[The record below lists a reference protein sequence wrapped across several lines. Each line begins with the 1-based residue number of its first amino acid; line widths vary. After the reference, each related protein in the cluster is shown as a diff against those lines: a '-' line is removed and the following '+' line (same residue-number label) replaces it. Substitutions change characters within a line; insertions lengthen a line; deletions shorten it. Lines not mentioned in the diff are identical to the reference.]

1 MKLQIKEKDLEITFL
16 GKEEKIFE
24 KVTKMGI

>member
-1 MKLQIKEKDLEITFL
+1 MRLQIKEKDLVVTFS

-24 KVTKMGI
+24 KVAKMGI